1 MKTKIIILALLLLA
15 IISLAGIDEMQQR
28 QEGMEPTYSNTGV
41 GNGQGGGLENN
52 PNVPV
57 DDLLW
62 VLIGAVATYGI
73 IKLTRKEN

>member
-1 MKTKIIILALLLLA
+1 MKTKIIILILLLLA

-28 QEGMEPTYSNTGV
+28 QEGMEPTYSDKKD
-41 GNGQGGGLENN
+41 GNGNGNGGGNN

-62 VLIGAVATYGI
+62 VLIGAAATYGV

>member
-1 MKTKIIILALLLLA
+1 MKIKIIILILLLLA

-28 QEGMEPTYSNTGV
+28 EKGMEPTYGDTGV
-41 GNGQGGGLENN
+41 GNGQGGGIGNN

-62 VLIGAVATYGI
+62 VLIGAAATYGV